1 MANSTLANIKN
12 KVRRLTRSL
21 SPAQLTDSE
30 ITDYINTYIQYDLP
44 ETLRLFDLKST
55 FTFYT
60 SPFIDTYATSTFV
73 NNPMYDFK
81 NKYISVNPPLYIAG
95 FQSQFFQSRE
105 QFYGIYPIV
114 NSIQNIGV
122 TGDGSTLVYPGYVT
136 TSQPGFYP
144 NQTTQ
149 LITLLQNQVLFS
161 SIDIYGNGLAMAD
174 SPILDI
180 VTGTPTNF
188 GLLYNALNTNET
200 PYDPITN
207 PNGIPTLSLAAP
219 YKSQSNFPSTN
230 FINYLT
236 GEFNVTFP
244 TAPEAGATINSQT
257 VMNNPAL
264 PQSVLFFEDA
274 FVVRPVP
281 DQSYRI
287 DIEVFYQPSALLLDT
302 DVPVLNQWWQLIA
315 FNAAKKILE
324 DRMDYDSIAL
334 FLPSLREQERLV
346 GRRTIKQN
354 ATQRVA
360 TIFSDQAGAGALNN
374 SSWTGGS
381 QF

>member
-12 KVRRLTRSL
+12 KVRLLTRSL
-21 SPAQLTDSE
+21 SPAQLSDVQ
-30 ITDYINTYIQYDLP
+30 ITEYINTYIQYDLP

-60 SPFIDTYATSTFV
+60 SPFIDTYTTVTNPLFA

-81 NKYISVNPPLYIAG
+81 NKYISVNPPVYIAG

-114 NSIQNIGV
+114 NSIQNIGT
-122 TGDGSTLVYPGYVT
+122 TGNGSLLGYTGVVT
-136 TSQPGFYP
+136 TSQPGFAP
-144 NQTTQ
+144 NQVTQ
-149 LITLLQNQVLFS
+149 LITLLQNQVLFT
-161 SIDIYGNGLAMAD
+161 SIDTNGNGLAMAD
-174 SPILDI
+174 SPILDAT
-180 VTGTPTNF
+180 TGIATAY
-188 GLLYNALNTNET
+188 GQLYNAISGPVPATLYLN
-200 PYDPITN
+200 
-207 PNGIPTLSLAAP
+207 AP
-219 YKSQSNFPSTN
+219 YKTQTAFPQAN

-236 GEFNVTFP
+236 GEFYVTFP
-244 TAPEAGATINSQT
+244 YAPAEGATINSQT

-287 DIEVFYQPSALLLDT
+287 DIEVFYQPSALLQDT
-302 DVPVLNQWWQLIA
+302 DVPILNQWWQLIA
-315 FNAAKKILE
+315 FNSAKKILE

-334 FLPSLREQERLV
+334 FLPSLREQENLV
-346 GRRTIKQN
+346 GRRTIKQLT
-354 ATQRVA
+354 TQRVA
-360 TIFSDQAGAGALNN
+360 TIFSDQAGAGSLNN

>member
-21 SPAQLTDSE
+21 SPAQLSDAE
-30 ITDYINTYIQYDLP
+30 LTDYINTYIQYDLP

-81 NKYISVNPPLYIAG
+81 NQYISVNPPLYIAG

-122 TGDGSTLVYPGYVT
+122 TGNGTLANYSGYVN
-136 TSQPGFYP
+136 TSQPGFLP

-161 SIDIYGNGLAMAD
+161 SIDSNGNGVALAD
-174 SPILDI
+174 SPILDAT
-180 VTGTPTNF
+180 TGIATAW
-188 GLLYNALNTNET
+188 GQLYNAISGPVPTPLYLN
-200 PYDPITN
+200 
-207 PNGIPTLSLAAP
+207 AP
-219 YKSQSNFPSTN
+219 YNTQTGFPQAN

-236 GEFNVTFP
+236 GEFDITFSSP
-244 TAPEAGATINSQT
+244 PASGATINSQT

-287 DIEVFYQPSALLLDT
+287 DIEVFYQPTALLLND

-334 FLPSLREQERLV
+334 FLPSLREQENLV
-346 GRRTIKQN
+346 GRRTIKQLT
-354 ATQRVA
+354 TQRVA
-360 TIFSDQAGAGALNN
+360 TIFSDQAGAGSLNN